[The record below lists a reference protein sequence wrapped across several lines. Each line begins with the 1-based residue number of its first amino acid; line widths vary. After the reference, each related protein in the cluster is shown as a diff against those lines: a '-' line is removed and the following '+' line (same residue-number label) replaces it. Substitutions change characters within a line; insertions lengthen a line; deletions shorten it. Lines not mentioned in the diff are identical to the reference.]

1 MLRLL
6 ALVLPVLFLIGCGPS
21 EAQIQATVEA
31 GISATVTAQQGATA
45 TAVAD
50 RCSPAGLTAYA
61 DDLETLLDRYEAQS
75 EIVGSTPRVGLGAP
89 LQRILDYEDE
99 ARALDTP
106 ACLENVEDALL
117 SMMNR
122 YRTGY
127 QTFAAQGDDVKIVA
141 ELANGRMLR
150 TEILAALLTLR
161 DGAIP
166 EPIALP

>member
-6 ALVLPVLFLIGCGPS
+6 APVLPVLFLVGCSPS

-31 GISATVTAQQGATA
+31 GISATITAQQSATA

-50 RCSPAGLTAYA
+50 RCSPAGLTTYA
-61 DDLETLLDRYEAQS
+61 DDLETLLERYEAQS
-75 EIVGSTPRVGLGAP
+75 EIVGSTPRASLGAP
-89 LQRILDYEDE
+89 LQRLLDYEDE

-106 ACLENVEDALL
+106 ACLENIEDALL
-117 SMMNR
+117 AMMNH

-141 ELANGRMLR
+141 ELASGRMLR
-150 TEILAALLTLR
+150 ADLLAALPALR
-161 DGAIP
+161 DGELP
-166 EPIALP
+166 EPISLP